1 MNKSCRLGR
10 IDSCP
15 FPSPPRRG
23 AVMPRKSKNSPTLEN
38 TAPKRKRGRP
48 RRTVAP
54 EALAPFEKCT
64 VAKVAK
70 SKSSARK
77 LSTAEAKPQK
87 RRLSP
92 TTSDKNY
99 SSDEVEFMNALAEFK
114 RASGRTFPTCSEIL
128 GILRGLGYEKIT

>member
-1 MNKSCRLGR
+1 
-10 IDSCP
+10 
-15 FPSPPRRG
+15 
-23 AVMPRKSKNSPTLEN
+23 MPRKSKNSPLPEN

-54 EALAPFEKCT
+54 EALVPFEKNT

-70 SKSSARK
+70 GKSGARK
-77 LSTAEAKPQK
+77 STTAEEKPQK

-128 GILRGLGYEKIT
+128 GILRGLGYEKVT